1 MSSPTQPPNFIGNTN
16 VRGPYEYILALGVI
30 GAFGFGYGTGA
41 NDVANAFGT
50 SVGSGA
56 LSNRSAMYIAGTCEF
71 LGAMVLGRVSVST
84 ISGSIAIPA
93 AFNTAG
99 GWYCY
104 DTTYCSAD
112 ANMDRCGKTV
122 CNANDRTGQIFF
134 RGGNPVAYAY
144 GMMWVLLVGTAWLLA
159 TTYYGLNV
167 SSTHSIIGGIIGFAL
182 SYNKDAVNWYQVKYK
197 SAVSSCGQKAAN
209 GAVKNTAC
217 NSGAFPYSG
226 IVPIVV
232 TWFFAP
238 TTTACASAMLFFV
251 VRTLVLR
258 STNSYQRSFWLFPLF
273 VFLTMFICIYFV
285 FTKGAAATFNSDA
298 DAGWSDEKSG
308 WVAVVIA
315 AGCAIIAACLLPVMK
330 KKVEQMIEVEVQQE
344 KDFMERRAIRAGE
357 KAPPA
362 TERLYAVNENPMVAT
377 ETKVVP
383 TDSDANEAK
392 HDGQAPVVAADAA
405 DAAASDAEKGVVGES
420 RRGSVKKDHFF
431 YGGMGVQTD
440 RNAVHL
446 FTKEGWGYFQE
457 DLKSVGLWTA
467 LKEANKRS
475 LEIDRRFMHE
485 DVLDVMGMEELHD
498 GAEKF
503 DPKTETA
510 FKFLQMF
517 SACCVMFAHGAGE
530 VGYMAGPLSVI
541 WTIYNQPKLT
551 TLPSSVS
558 AEYWIL
564 VLSAASLV
572 IGLATYGKRVTRVI
586 GKELAKITASRGFCA
601 ELMTAVVIMVA
612 AQYGLPTSSSQCIT
626 GGVVGIG
633 IMEGVKKGV
642 NWKQMA
648 MQFGSWIITI
658 FVMGLG
664 TAAFFKQGIE
674 APKQYA

>member
-1 MSSPTQPPNFIGNTN
+1 
-16 VRGPYEYILALGVI
+16 
-30 GAFGFGYGTGA
+30 
-41 NDVANAFGT
+41 
-50 SVGSGA
+50 
-56 LSNRSAMYIAGTCEF
+56 MYIAGVFEF

-93 AFNTAG
+93 AFNAAG

-104 DTTYCSAD
+104 DTTYCSPD
-112 ANMDRCGKTV
+112 ANLDRCGKSV

-134 RGGNPVAYAY
+134 PAGNPVAFAY
-144 GMMWVLLVGTAWLLA
+144 GMMWVMLVGTAWLLV
-159 TTYYGLNV
+159 TTYYGINV

-182 SYNKDAVNWYQVKYK
+182 SYNRNAVLWFQIKYK
-197 SAVSSCGQKAAN
+197 SATSTCGQKSAN

-217 NSGAFPYSG
+217 NTGAFPYSG

-238 TTTACASAMLFFV
+238 TTTACAAALLFLL
-251 VRTLVLR
+251 VRTFVLR
-258 STNSYQRSFWLFPLF
+258 STNSYERSFYLLPVF

-308 WVAVVIA
+308 WVSVCIA
-315 AGCAIIAACLLPVMK
+315 AGCAIICACLLPCIK
-330 KKVEQMIEVEVQQE
+330 TRVEGMIELEVQQQ
-344 KDFMERRAIRAGE
+344 KDFMERRLARGLGPKNADLEHNFNYPVQEALPWGGKDSIKGDTQ
-357 KAPPA
+357 A
-362 TERLYAVNENPMVAT
+362 TI
-377 ETKVVP
+377 VVQYGHEVLKEP
-383 TDSDANEAK
+383 T
-392 HDGQAPVVAADAA
+392 HDGQAIQHAFDHIPPPPPPGSFEESKQEAHHRP
-405 DAAASDAEKGVVGES
+405 S
-420 RRGSVKKDHFF
+420 RRESVKKDAFF
-431 YGGMGVQTD
+431 YGGLGVKTD
-440 RNAVHL
+440 RDAVHL
-446 FTKEGWGYFQE
+446 CSQEGCKYFDEDCKNKE
-457 DLKSVGLWTA
+457 VGCCGA
-467 LKEANKRS
+467 LNNANNRS

-485 DVLDVMGMEELHD
+485 DLMDVMGMEDLHD
-498 GAEKF
+498 NAEKF
-503 DPKTETA
+503 DPRTETA
-510 FKFLQMF
+510 FKFLQIF

-530 VGYMAGPLSVI
+530 VGYMAGPLSII
-541 WTIYNQPKLT
+541 WTVYNQPKLVS
-551 TLPSSVS
+551 LPSSVT

-586 GKELAKITASRGFCA
+586 GKEIATITASRGFCA

-633 IMEGVKKGV
+633 IVEGVQKGV
-642 NWKQMA
+642 NWRQFFT
-648 MQFGSWIITI
+648 QFGSWIITI

-674 APKQYA
+674 APKQTI